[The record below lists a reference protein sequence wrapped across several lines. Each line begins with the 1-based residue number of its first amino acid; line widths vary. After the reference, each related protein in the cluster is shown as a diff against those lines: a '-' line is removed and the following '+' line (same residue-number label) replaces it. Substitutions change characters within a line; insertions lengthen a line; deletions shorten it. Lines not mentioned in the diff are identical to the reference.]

1 MIIRKF
7 PITFLA
13 SMMALL
19 WAAEAGASPPMAPAD
34 IAVIAETLP
43 ACTGGWY
50 QNGTP
55 EGKKIGPADLL
66 PRVALLANP
75 SLQLDDR
82 AGEDLYAI
90 AKALLLPAV
99 DPPSWSVD
107 SDSFLKCP
115 AKPKEAVALLAY
127 LAGDGPNEWRGVLN
141 VFDWL
146 GFAYETGAGGV
157 RDAGKARQYYLV
169 SRIYSTFPKHDGWSD
184 GIDKSLIGNINRA
197 GLRPYLEAV
206 AKSDR
211 FAGTARVILAD
222 EALQTNPPMARSLLL
237 YPDVAP
243 LNRLIELED
252 QGRLPVATDGSDIGV
267 WAEAS
272 RTTYSYNKWAARMLK
287 SVMLANGGAVPT
299 SSERPTI
306 AGLRPYLDMG
316 VVADTYATQRPI
328 AMRALVNREGRA
340 IYVEACQSAART
352 GDASGRALT
361 VFLDAARM
369 YKVTKLP
376 KLPIPRISG
385 RPAFGWV
392 ILPGVQFQRDEQEK
406 LKISFADLPAEQC
419 AFSAI
424 TVLPQMAVATS
435 NEQR

>member
-7 PITFLA
+7 PITLLA
-13 SMMALL
+13 TMMVVL

-43 ACTGGWY
+43 ACTGGWWY
-50 QNGTP
+50 NNGTP

-82 AGEDLYAI
+82 AGDDLYAI

-99 DPPSWSVD
+99 DPSSWSVD
-107 SDSFLKCP
+107 ASSSLKCP

-157 RDAGKARQYYLV
+157 RDARKARQYYLL

-184 GIDKSLIGNINRA
+184 GIDNSLIANINRA

-206 AKSDR
+206 ARSDR
-211 FAGTARVILAD
+211 FAATARLILAD
-222 EALQTNPPMARSLLL
+222 EALPTNPPMARSLLL
-237 YPDVAP
+237 YPDVAT
-243 LNRLIELED
+243 LTRLLALED

-267 WAEAS
+267 WAEGW
-272 RTTYSYNKWAARMLK
+272 RTAYSYNKWAARLLK
-287 SVMLANGGAVPT
+287 SVILVNGGAVPT

-306 AGLRPYLDMG
+306 AGLRPHLDMG
-316 VVADTYATQRPI
+316 VVADTYATLRPI
-328 AMRALVNREGRA
+328 ALRALVNREGRA
-340 IYVEACQSAART
+340 IYVEACQSTPRT
-352 GDASGRALT
+352 GDASGSTLN

-369 YKVTKLP
+369 YNLIRLP

-392 ILPGVQFQRDEQEK
+392 ILPAVQFQRDEHEK
-406 LKISFADLPAEQC
+406 LISFADLPAEQC
-419 AFSAI
+419 AFSAM
-424 TVLPQMAVATS
+424 TVLPRMAVATS
-435 NEQR
+435 TEQR